1 MTIGERI
8 KKRRIELGLSVDDVA
23 EGLGKGRA
31 TVYRYENGEIKK
43 FPATILKPL
52 AIILKTTPAYLLG
65 WDRELDDLDWKVLEL
80 YPDYNPKNGY
90 ISNTVSSKHEQE
102 VLNAYRKA
110 EKPLRDGIDR
120 MLGVEPITV
129 APEPQTND
137 SSNLARIAAF
147 SGGTQ
152 NIPRPKISD
161 EELNKMVEE
170 AERDNLLAEIRAS
183 KNKKS

>member
-65 WDRELDDLDWKVLEL
+65 WDRELDDLDWKVLEH
-80 YPDYNPKNGY
+80 YPEYNPQNGY
-90 ISNTVSSKHEQE
+90 ISDYENDKEMCDKETAENKHEQE
-102 VLNAYRKA
+102 VISAYRKA

-120 MLGVEPITV
+120 MLGVEPLVTEQE
-129 APEPQTND
+129 AK
-137 SSNLARIAAF
+137 
-147 SGGTQ
+147 
-152 NIPRPKISD
+152 KI
-161 EELNKMVEE
+161 V
-170 AERDNLLAEIRAS
+170 
-183 KNKKS
+183 

>member
-1 MTIGERI
+1 MTIGNRI
-8 KKRRIELGLSVDDVA
+8 KELRTSLGMTQDELAKLTGYKSRSSIQKIESGERDITQSAIVSFARALKVAPSV
-23 EGLGKGRA
+23 
-31 TVYRYENGEIKK
+31 IM
-43 FPATILKPL
+43 
-52 AIILKTTPAYLLG
+52 G

-80 YPDYNPKNGY
+80 YPDYNPKSGY

-129 APEPQTND
+129 APEPQTNG
-137 SSNLARIAAF
+137 SSNLARIAALG
-147 SGGTQ
+147 GGTQ

-170 AERDNLLAEIRAS
+170 AERDNLLAEIRANKS
-183 KNKKS
+183 KKS